1 MGIRLRKRDSNPIVA
16 RFGLRRDARSKKA
29 QPCLAFLLAL
39 WWPMAQP
46 AAAPILPWPAT

>member
-1 MGIRLRKRDSNPIVA
+1 LSGLAEALDVRQGRLGFLRDV
-16 RFGLRRDARSKKA
+16 FGPT

-46 AAAPILPWPAT
+46 AAAPIFP